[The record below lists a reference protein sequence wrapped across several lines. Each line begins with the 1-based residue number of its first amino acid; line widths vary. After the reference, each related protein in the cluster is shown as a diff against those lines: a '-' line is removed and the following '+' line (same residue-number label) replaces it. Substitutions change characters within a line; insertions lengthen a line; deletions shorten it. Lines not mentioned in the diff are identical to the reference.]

1 MIFEY
6 QDAPAVYPHLTSDG
20 LVQANG
26 GPVGWGALS
35 GLAAGEDGMIYAVSD
50 SVYGL
55 QPSIFVIDPGPG
67 RLGTATFRISTLGDV
82 TRYDIGRLMAAI
94 ETVFK
99 R

>member
-1 MIFEY
+1 
-6 QDAPAVYPHLTSDG
+6 VHDG
-20 LVQANG
+20 LKR
-26 GPVGWGALS
+26 WG
-35 GLAAGEDGMIYAVSD
+35 
-50 SVYGL
+50 
-55 QPSIFVIDPGPG
+55 FVIDPGPG